1 VGGSVCGAIRSSN
14 NLSQSEME
22 QLAAHYRAGRRVI
35 FYCLRSQSR
44 APLAAQ
50 KLLQVIDAH
59 GGRAACEQEEFDSRV
74 CVLEG
79 GFAALLQ
86 EVISGMADMELQVM
100 VSLHEVC
107 VSEIKWVMIC
117 PWYL

>member
-14 NLSQSEME
+14 SLSQSEMG

-86 EVISGMADMELQVM
+86 EVISGMADMEHQVM

-107 VSEIKWVMIC
+107 VCVCEREREERVC
-117 PWYL
+117 E